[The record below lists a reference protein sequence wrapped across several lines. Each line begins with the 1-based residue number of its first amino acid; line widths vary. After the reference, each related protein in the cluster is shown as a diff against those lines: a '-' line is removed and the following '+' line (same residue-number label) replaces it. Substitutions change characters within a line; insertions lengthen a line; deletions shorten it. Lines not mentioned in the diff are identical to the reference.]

1 MATSITR
8 DEFQKIFNKDKSINE
23 NEFEKFQKKLF
34 NEICDEAVDAAVFL
48 LKAESNENYVKTV
61 IELSKKIIV
70 EKINLMEKMI
80 KTNNFLKKKK
90 PSRSNS
96 KIFFFLN
103 SHCRLKE
110 WILF

>member
-80 KTNNFLKKKK
+80 KTNNFLKKKNHLDQTV
-90 PSRSNS
+90 RF
-96 KIFFFLN
+96 FFFL
-103 SHCRLKE
+103 
-110 WILF
+110 ILIAD

>member
-23 NEFEKFQKKLF
+23 NEFEKFNKKLF

-48 LKAESNENYVKTV
+48 LKAESDENYVKTV

-80 KTNNFLKKKK
+80 KTNNFLKKKNHLDQTV
-90 PSRSNS
+90 R
-96 KIFFFLN
+96 FFF
-103 SHCRLKE
+103 
-110 WILF
+110 F